1 MKKKSRFLTGLLSAV
16 MALSLCAL
24 PAAAEEGD
32 ANPLT
37 NTDVWGTRTAS
48 ITIHKYE
55 FNGNSTT
62 HATGN
67 DLEEDGQ
74 ESLIPTGAE
83 GLNGVTFKIYQVQD
97 REALASYYSGI
108 QKAGEDYTDF
118 TSVSKYYNAESGEV
132 KNGKGTVITEN
143 PNDKKTTATVNGKDG
158 IAKFD
163 IATDKLGLYL
173 VVETS
178 APDKVTQI
186 ADAFLVSVPMK
197 QPKDQKT
204 WLYDIHV
211 YPKNKTTYG
220 NVSIVKKGIT
230 GGDTATE
237 LAGVTFKLE
246 KKKVDANNV
255 ATWTPV
261 TESEKDGTLFNLET
275 DGHGVISVSGL
286 SQGDYRFVEVSG
298 NGQGY
303 ILSEKPIE
311 FTITERGKLVYN
323 NDPDKKDAIV
333 VENYRP
339 DLDKKVYNNTR
350 AAYEEGA
357 DYSVGDMVPYQITVK
372 VPQNITD
379 LKTFTVTDTPAGLE
393 DQNNTIAIAVK
404 GETDKTL
411 TEGTEYEVK
420 GTTPAG
426 GFSITF
432 KTSGMQDYA
441 GKTLVITYKAKLLDS
456 AVKTTDGNK
465 NSAKLTYTNK
475 IKEDGTPYDN
485 SENTIT
491 DEAVV
496 YTFAI
501 RIKKTD
507 GKNAKLPGA
516 KFDLYKEATTDTKGK
531 ISADQKKAAGL
542 DPSKEWVKV
551 EGNLESDNDGLV
563 TTNKGLANGTYYL
576 VETQAPLDYNL
587 LAKPVEVK
595 LDIAYKYT
603 WAESGTY
610 DPEGNLTK
618 HAASAKGETFDHNA
632 DEADV
637 IGTQKGTDVGAT
649 GTEAK
654 GTEITIINRK
664 GFELPRTGGFGTL
677 LFSGIGALL
686 VVGGVGVLMGTKK
699 KKDNA

>member
-24 PAAAEEGD
+24 PATAADETNV
-32 ANPLT
+32 AT
-37 NTDVWGTRTAS
+37 VQNTDVWGTNTAS

-55 FNGNSTT
+55 YNGKE
-62 HATGN
+62 ATKPASGEELN
-67 DLEEDGQ
+67 DSD
-74 ESLIPTGAE
+74 IPQGATP
-83 GLNGVTFKIYQVQD
+83 LKDVTFAIYKVQD
-97 REALASYYSGI
+97 KEALASYYSGVS
-108 QKAGEDYTDF
+108 KDNYTDF
-118 TSVSKYYNAESGEV
+118 TSKDKYYKENSDGTFTVEDGTGKTVEPEQTNTTDG
-132 KNGKGTVITEN
+132 NGV
-143 PNDKKTTATVNGKDG
+143 AR
-158 IAKFD
+158 FD
-163 IATDKLGLYL
+163 ITNSDLGLYL
-173 VVETS
+173 VVETD
-178 APDKVTQI
+178 APDKVTKTVEP
-186 ADAFLVSVPMK
+186 FLVSVPMK
-197 QPKDQKT
+197 NPSDQTT
-204 WLYDIHV
+204 WLYDVHV
-211 YPKNKTTYG
+211 YPKNGTSYG
-220 NVSIVKKGIT
+220 AVSIVKKGIT
-230 GGDTATE
+230 GGDDTGV

-246 KKKVDANNV
+246 KKKSNN
-255 ATWTPV
+255 TWVEV
-261 TESEKDGTLFNLET
+261 TEPENGTNTPFNLTT
-275 DGHGVISVSGL
+275 DSYGRISVSGL
-286 SQGDYRFVEVSG
+286 SQGTYHFKETGFTGSEG
-298 NGQGY
+298 NKGY
-303 ILSEKPIE
+303 ILSEEPIE
-311 FTITERGKLVYN
+311 FTIDNTGKVTYN
-323 NDPDKKDAIV
+323 GASKTDDIV

-339 DLDKKVYNNTR
+339 DLDKKVENNKVNDGDK
-350 AAYEEGA
+350 YVEGA

-372 VPQNITD
+372 VPQNIIK
-379 LKTFTVTDTPAGLE
+379 LATFTVTDTPAGLE
-393 DQNNTIAIAVK
+393 DQKDTIAIAVK
-404 GETDKTL
+404 EETGKTL
-411 TEGTEYEVK
+411 TKGTEYKVED
-420 GTTPAG
+420 TTPAG
-426 GFSITF
+426 SFSITF
-432 KTSGMQDYA
+432 DTSKMKDYA

-475 IKEDGTPYDN
+475 IKEDGTSYDN

-516 KFDLYKEATTDTKGK
+516 KFDLYKEATTDTEGK
-531 ISADQKKAAGL
+531 ISAEQKKAAGL

-551 EGNLESDNDGLV
+551 EENLESDNNGLV

-610 DPEGNLTK
+610 DKEGNLTK

-632 DEADV
+632 DEVAV

-664 GFELPRTGGFGTL
+664 GLNLPVTGGFGTL

-686 VVGGVGVLMGTKK
+686 VVGGVGVLMCTKK
-699 KKDNA
+699 KKGNV